1 MRYFIY
7 CRKSSEAED
16 RQVASIESQ
25 LTTLQRTFGGR
36 PEIQIVGIYEESF
49 SAKAP
54 GRAKFGEMLSQIEK
68 GVAHGVIAWAP
79 DRLARNSID
88 GGRLIYMIDCGVV
101 KDLKFATYTFENNSQ
116 GKFMLQIMFGQS
128 KYYSDALSDNVKR
141 GNQTKVEK
149 GWRPNKPPPGYLN
162 DPVTRTIVKD
172 PERFARV
179 REMFELM
186 LSGTAS
192 PRRIWD
198 LARYEW
204 DFRTLRRRQVGG
216 RLIALSCVYKILTNP
231 SYAGILIWKGRA
243 YPGAHPPVV
252 SIDEFDRVQGLLKKR
267 EKARPHIRSFAFNGM
282 IRCGECGFLVTAEEK
297 VNKYGSHYTY
307 YHCTKRRMDYRCRQP
322 YISRRR
328 LEEQI
333 EHFLRGLVLPTRL
346 HNWAVKCSSSDY
358 EAEHQ
363 AVEGRRHALE
373 QAYERTKVSL
383 DNLTSLRVRDLIGD
397 DEFLRERQKLE
408 IDQLRIRQQL
418 EDRKEAVPAFE
429 LLETLISFRNR
440 AAEWFSS
447 GDDDTKRTILGIVGS
462 NLALKDKI
470 ISIEAK
476 KPFAFTFET
485 TSRTQLR
492 RAREDI
498 RTSHMNRDPEL
509 LTALDG
515 IRKLEIKF
523 KNQSEDDYPD
533 DLPLAA

>member
-36 PEIQIVGIYEESF
+36 PDIEVVGIYEESF
-49 SAKAP
+49 SAKSP
-54 GRAKFGEMLSQIEK
+54 GRAKFGEMLAQIEK
-68 GVAHGVIAWAP
+68 GTAHGVIAWAP

-88 GGRLIYMIDCGVV
+88 GGRLIYMIDCGVI

-141 GNQTKVEK
+141 GNQTKIEK

-172 PERFARV
+172 PERFPRV

-192 PRRIWD
+192 PRQIWD
-198 LARYEW
+198 LARDEW
-204 DFRTLRRRQVGG
+204 DLRTLRRKRSGG
-216 RLIALSCVYKILTNP
+216 RLVVLSSVYKILTNP
-231 SYAGILIWKGRA
+231 FYAGILIWNGRA

-252 SIDEFDRVQGLLKKR
+252 SVEEFERVQRVLKRR
-267 EKARPHIRSFAFNGM
+267 EKARPRVRSFAFNGM
-282 IRCGECGFLVTAEEK
+282 IRCGECGFLVTGEEK

-307 YHCTKRRMDYRCRQP
+307 YHCTKRRVDYRCRQP
-322 YISRRR
+322 YISKRG

-333 EHFLRGLVLPTRL
+333 AHFLRGLILPERL
-346 HNWAVKCSSSDY
+346 HNWAVNCSSSDH

-363 AVEGRRHALE
+363 AIEERR
-373 QAYERTKVSL
+373 RTLQQSYARTNVSL

-397 DEFLRERQKLE
+397 EEFLRERRKLE
-408 IDQLRIRQQL
+408 IDGLRIRQQL
-418 EDRKEAVPAFE
+418 ENGSEAVPAFE
-429 LLETLISFRNR
+429 LLDSLISFRKK
-440 AAEWFSS
+440 AVDWFCN

-462 NLALKDKI
+462 NFVLKDKI

-476 KPFAFTFET
+476 KPFAFTFKT
-485 TSRTQLR
+485 ISCPQLR

-498 RTSHMNRDPEL
+498 RTSVANHDPEL
-509 LTALDG
+509 LAALDG
-515 IRKLEIKF
+515 IQKLEIKF
-523 KNQSEDDYPD
+523 ENRSEDDYPD